1 MKIVYSVGVNS
12 RQYNY
17 NTTERVKT
25 SAVKKTSSQPEI
37 VTSSYVSN
45 PIINTIPFNPSFTA
59 SALRTRM
66 NSQEEKNK
74 YNTILSA
81 LDKNSKKQMK
91 ELLDVYKRQIP

>member
-1 MKIVYSVGVNS
+1 MYSVGVNS

-25 SAVKKTSSQPEI
+25 SAVKKTSAQPEGA
-37 VTSSYVSN
+37 SCSYVSN

-74 YNTILSA
+74 YNTILSN
-81 LDKNSKKQMK
+81 LDKIGRAH
-91 ELLDVYKRQIP
+91 V